1 MSRQEEILRV
11 LAPGLRA
18 ILKPLSPQ
26 WEGVEEIRLRI
37 DQPLT
42 LTMGGRSVFVD
53 DSGKI
58 CAESGKE
65 NGDGKCFAGRP
76 YRVTREEIRDTVN
89 LLSSYSRYAF
99 EDKIR
104 QGFLTIQGGHRVGLA
119 GRVILESTDSRG
131 MVKTISPITFLNLR
145 IARQVI
151 GCAEPVLPF
160 LWRTEEEGS
169 ARERNGEGT
178 EEHSKDHSG
187 RCQRQIHDTLLI
199 SPPGMGKTTLLRD
212 LIRLLSY
219 QGMTVGLVDERSE
232 LAACHQGIPQNDL
245 GPRTDVLD
253 GCPKAEGLMMMVRT
267 MSPQIIAVDEVGTE
281 EDHRALE
288 YAMHCGSR
296 ILATVHGSSWEELLQ
311 RPVLERWLKEG
322 RFGRYV
328 FIERDGEDHGRRC
341 RYWVC
346 DSTGKTIT
354 TVESIR

>member
-1 MSRQEEILRV
+1 MTKQEEILRV
-11 LAPGLRA
+11 LAPGLRSV
-18 ILKPLSPQ
+18 LRPLCSQ
-26 WEGVEEIRLRI
+26 WEDVEEIRLRVG
-37 DQPLT
+37 QPLAV
-42 LTMGGRSVFVD
+42 TMHGRSVLPGDDGKIYNEVD
-53 DSGKI
+53 DNVGICDRDCNGSG
-58 CAESGKE
+58 
-65 NGDGKCFAGRP
+65 FH
-76 YRVTREEIRDTVN
+76 RVTIEEIRDTVN

-119 GRVILESTDSRG
+119 GRVILESTDGRG

-145 IARQVI
+145 IARQVT

-160 LWRTEEEGS
+160 LWRTEE
-169 ARERNGEGT
+169 
-178 EEHSKDHSG
+178 KQ
-187 RCQRQIHDTLLI
+187 CQRQVYDTLLI

-232 LAACHQGIPQNDL
+232 LAACHQGIPQNNL

-281 EDHRALE
+281 EDHGALE
-288 YAMHCGSR
+288 YAMHCGSQ
-296 ILATVHGSSWEELLQ
+296 ILATVHGSSWEELLR
-311 RPVLERWLKEG
+311 RPILGRWLTEG

-328 FIERDGEDHGRRC
+328 FIERDGEDHGRCC
-341 RYWVC
+341 RYRVC
-346 DSTGKTIT
+346 DGTGKTIT